1 MIQSPISITAPT
13 SNSARVLAVL
23 ALMTLLAGCQ
33 RYEWTHPTK
42 SLEQFGRDK
51 YTCQERASRL
61 YPVAAAVVQE
71 GGGYFTGGY
80 TQCRRSSGYSRF
92 CYATPM
98 EYIPPMYTTR
108 DLNENERGSAV
119 ESCLFSRG
127 YQLVPEN

>member
-1 MIQSPISITAPT
+1 MTQSPISIIAPT

-71 GGGYFTGGY
+71 GGG
-80 TQCRRSSGYSRF
+80 
-92 CYATPM
+92 
-98 EYIPPMYTTR
+98 
-108 DLNENERGSAV
+108 
-119 ESCLFSRG
+119 
-127 YQLVPEN
+127 